1 MTNIIRKEHLS
12 DRVLFV
18 DGQNGCGKTLFS
30 SIFASLSRLEVMS
43 YIYELEM
50 ICACFFVEKISNDA
64 ALALTRMLTDLKL
77 YNLMMGRET
86 NFRPTDLS
94 SVFKH
99 QDVTKYFQRLF
110 QPGDEAV
117 PKRILDERPILNLAT
132 HNLLGISEPIFQ
144 SLGDRCVFVEVV
156 RHPLYMIRQQR
167 LNMQNLLE
175 NVRNFS
181 VNIEYRGRSLPYYT
195 HGWEEDF
202 VNSTTA
208 TEKSVR
214 SIYHLTKR
222 TELAKKMLKEK
233 YNAKIITIPFEHF
246 VLNPDPWLKKVCN
259 LLQTEPT
266 ENTSTV
272 MFQQNIPRKKVSD
285 GIALAIYQRC
295 GWEPPKEN
303 ISEKGELLIRRKE
316 FSKELSK
323 EHASLLDQICMR
335 YESTYW
341 ELYE

>member
-1 MTNIIRKEHLS
+1 MVDLIRKKHLA
-12 DRVLFV
+12 DKVLFV

-30 SIFASLSRLEVMS
+30 SVFSSLSRLEVMS

-50 ICACFFVEKISNDA
+50 ICSCCFLEKISSDVA
-64 ALALTRMLTDLKL
+64 STLIKMFTDLKL

-99 QDVTKYFQRLF
+99 PDMTKYFQRLF
-110 QPGDEAV
+110 QLGDEAI

-132 HNLLGISEPIFQ
+132 HNMLGISEPIFQ
-144 SLGDRCVFVEVV
+144 SLGDRCVFVEVI

-175 NVRNFS
+175 NARSFS
-181 VNIEYRGRSLPYYT
+181 VNIEYRGQSLPYYT
-195 HGWEEDF
+195 YGWEEDF
-202 VNSTTA
+202 INGTA
-208 TEKSVR
+208 TEKSVH

-222 TELAKKMLKEK
+222 TESAKKMLKEK
-233 YNAKIITIPFEHF
+233 YNANIVTIPFEHF
-246 VLNPDPWLKKVCN
+246 VLNPNPWIKEVCE

-266 ENTSTV
+266 ENTSSV
-272 MFQQNIPRKKVSD
+272 MFQQNVPRKKVSD

-295 GWEPPKEN
+295 GWEPSKEN
-303 ISEKGELLIRRKE
+303 FSEKDELLMRREE

-323 EHASLLDQICMR
+323 QSESLLDEICME

-341 ELYE
+341 EIYA